1 MMVGQSSFKVETRVI
16 RKDENQKWKK
26 LKREQEVIFD
36 KFEEGTIVN
45 KISNKVMIRK
55 ILKRMDKLEMDEE
68 GDFVHHGA
76 PCPFLKG
83 DNKCSVYEARPEA
96 CRGYPHTGDKQFR
109 SIMDVTLVNTLYC
122 PAVFEIVVS
131 MKKEF
136 EQ

>member
-26 LKREQEVIFD
+26 LKKELEVIFD

-68 GDFVHHGA
+68 GG
-76 PCPFLKG
+76 L
-83 DNKCSVYEARPEA
+83 
-96 CRGYPHTGDKQFR
+96 
-109 SIMDVTLVNTLYC
+109 I
-122 PAVFEIVVS
+122 
-131 MKKEF
+131 
-136 EQ
+136 